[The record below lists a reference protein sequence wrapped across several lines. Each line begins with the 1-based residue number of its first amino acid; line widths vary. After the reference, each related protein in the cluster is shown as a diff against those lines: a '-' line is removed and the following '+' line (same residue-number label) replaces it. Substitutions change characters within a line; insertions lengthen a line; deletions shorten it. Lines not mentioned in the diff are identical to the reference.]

1 MAAPARNAVI
11 AGALFVALF
20 IGSIAI
26 VLLANLE
33 FGDNEA
39 EELAW
44 WKKTLIYHVYVPSF
58 KDSNGDGMGDL
69 KGKLAH
75 CVKGSKILSENS
87 RCLKITEKVLLN
99 IASEASYVYI
109 LSGPKVIQN
118 AKNGP
123 FWRVFPNL
131 KLAVKQCYQT
141 DQF

>member
-26 VLLANLE
+26 VLVANLE

-75 CVKGSKILSENS
+75 GVWKSQKKSHSTL
-87 RCLKITEKVLLN
+87 R
-99 IASEASYVYI
+99 
-109 LSGPKVIQN
+109 
-118 AKNGP
+118 AKRAT
-123 FWRVFPNL
+123 FTIWV
-131 KLAVKQCYQT
+131 
-141 DQF
+141 DQS

>member
-75 CVKGSKILSENS
+75 CVKGNIFSPKIHGVWKSQ
-87 RCLKITEKVLLN
+87 KK
-99 IASEASYVYI
+99 SYST
-109 LSGPKVIQN
+109 LP
-118 AKNGP
+118 AKQATFT
-123 FWRVFPNL
+123 FWV
-131 KLAVKQCYQT
+131 
-141 DQF
+141 DQR